1 MPYEDKMTID
11 ERRKYLQRMKK
22 RYDEADR
29 KGKGELLD
37 EMERYTDLHRQSLI
51 RLMNGALHRKPRCR
65 ERGRTY
71 GPEVDDALRI
81 IAESRDDICAE
92 RLQPTLAKMARHL
105 AAHGELETTPELLNQ
120 LGRISVSTVRRS
132 LNHSRQDQC
141 RLPQRTGRK
150 PNKVLQQVPM
160 VRIPWDEQE
169 PGHFEVDLVHH
180 SGPITSG
187 DYICSLQMID
197 VATGW
202 SERRAVLGRSYLV
215 MEDAFRRILA
225 FQYLLT
231 HIPFPVL
238 EVHPDNDSA
247 FFNQHMFRFWGD
259 KVADAHLSRSR
270 PYHKNDNRFVEQ
282 KNSTL
287 IRAYLGDV
295 RLDTVAQTWALNHLY
310 ERMWRY
316 YNFFQPVM
324 RLKEKIVIPGTD
336 GQPAR
341 VKKKYDEAHTP
352 FERLVATNVLTPER
366 QAQMETMY
374 EQTNPC
380 QLRREIYDRLEYI
393 FALDGAVPGVAQN
406 IYLTL
411 RTSPLRELL
420 DDGVPNCG
428 TGP

>member
-1 MPYEDKMTID
+1 MPYEDKMTVD

-22 RYDEADR
+22 RYDQADR
-29 KGKGELLD
+29 KGKGKLLD
-37 EMERYTDLHRQSLI
+37 EMERYTHMHRQSLI

-65 ERGRTY
+65 ERDRAY
-71 GPEVDDALRI
+71 GPEVEGALRI
-81 IAESRDDICAE
+81 LAESRDGICAE
-92 RLQPTLAKMARHL
+92 RLQPTLVEMARHL
-105 AAHGELETTPELLNQ
+105 AGHGELEVTPQLLDQ
-120 LGRISVSTVRRS
+120 LERISVSTVRRS
-132 LNHSRQDQC
+132 LKRSRQDER
-141 RLPQRTGRK
+141 RLPQRAGRK

-180 SGPITSG
+180 SGRRTSG
-187 DYICSLQMID
+187 DYVCSLQMID

-202 SERRAVLGRSYLV
+202 SERAAVLGRSYVV
-215 MEDAFRRILA
+215 MQDA

-238 EVHPDNDSA
+238 ELHPDNDAA
-247 FFNQHMFRFWGD
+247 FFNQHMVRFWGH
-259 KVADAHLSRSR
+259 KVAGVRLSRSR

-282 KNSTL
+282 KNATL

-295 RLDTVAQTWALNHLY
+295 RLDTVAQSWALNHLY

-336 GQPAR
+336 GQLTR
-341 VKKKYDEAHTP
+341 TKKRYDEAHTP

-366 QAQMETMY
+366 QTQLETIY
-374 EQTNPC
+374 QQTNPR
-380 QLRREIYDRLEYI
+380 QLRLEIYDHLEYI
-393 FALDGAVPGVAQN
+393 FALEPAAPDVAQN
-406 IYLTL
+406 VYLTL

-420 DDGVPNCG
+420 DDGLPTCNPG
-428 TGP
+428 S